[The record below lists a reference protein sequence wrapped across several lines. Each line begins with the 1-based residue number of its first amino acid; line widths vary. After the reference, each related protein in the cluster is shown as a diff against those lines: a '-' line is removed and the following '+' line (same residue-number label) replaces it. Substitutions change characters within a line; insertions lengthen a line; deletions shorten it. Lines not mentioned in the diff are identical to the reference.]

1 MRGAEWGN
9 QGTVEDSGPPAGS
22 PPAGRMEG
30 DDATAEL
37 PSGIREGQRVPWAAW
52 REVGC
57 AVNPPRAQ
65 STEDR
70 AQGPARRVLAGL
82 GAALCQQSSLTA
94 ASDGNRTDLT
104 LPRGCRAP
112 GGLA

>member
-1 MRGAEWGN
+1 MGSVEGGGMRCEP
-9 QGTVEDSGPPAGS
+9 TSGK
-22 PPAGRMEG
+22 
-30 DDATAEL
+30 
-37 PSGIREGQRVPWAAW
+37 
-52 REVGC
+52 
-57 AVNPPRAQ
+57 